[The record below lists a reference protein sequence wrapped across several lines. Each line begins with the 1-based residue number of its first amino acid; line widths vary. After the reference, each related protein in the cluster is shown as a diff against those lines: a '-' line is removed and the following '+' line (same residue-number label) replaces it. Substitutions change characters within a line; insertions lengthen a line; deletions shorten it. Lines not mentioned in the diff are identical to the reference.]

1 MREFNCIKR
10 RHVLPVCC
18 ILCSVCVSGKS
29 ASNSFR
35 LNSGST
41 SSFLPVEGSGWTYKE
56 GGNGPDEWPGMCQV
70 GARQSPV
77 DLDPKT
83 AVPGHF
89 ESLVLLNYDRKTV
102 GNVTNN
108 GHTLM
113 LTFEQPCEMV
123 MAAGGLPAVYRLEQI
138 HFHWRSEHTFQGK
151 RCPLE
156 MHMVHYDRQFKKLG
170 DAVKFN
176 QGLAVLAVLFYET
189 KEPNT
194 VLQPLLEFMPEVS
207 QTEGIPYKLSQ
218 HVTLQN
224 LLPDE
229 LNYFYRYAGSLT
241 TPNCDESVV
250 WTVLAQL
257 VPIGVQQVAQF
268 HKVQSHH
275 EPLTSNF
282 RPIQTVNKRQIYLQ
296 QPSERYQEISA
307 ASSVYESCFIV
318 IVLSTFSITH

>member
-1 MREFNCIKR
+1 MSVDVAHAKSIRTCEPGTF
-10 RHVLPVCC
+10 VCTA
-18 ILCSVCVSGKS
+18 ILTLQSDIANQIPSSFSTVFSSNNRGKAFLLS
-29 ASNSFR
+29 R
-35 LNSGST
+35 LNRST

-176 QGLAVLAVLFYET
+176 QGLAVLAVLFY
-189 KEPNT
+189 
-194 VLQPLLEFMPEVS
+194 
-207 QTEGIPYKLSQ
+207 
-218 HVTLQN
+218 
-224 LLPDE
+224 
-229 LNYFYRYAGSLT
+229 
-241 TPNCDESVV
+241 
-250 WTVLAQL
+250 
-257 VPIGVQQVAQF
+257 VAQF